1 MALTESGAIVFRGI
15 KMRFEMEKH
24 SWMIEV
30 IDDLAFYA
38 VSNDL
43 KQISTSLKEVKK
55 TLLTAK
61 PEPKSNVV
69 RFETSA
75 PFCKR

>member
-1 MALTESGAIVFRGI
+1 MD
-15 KMRFEMEKH
+15 KH
-24 SWMIEV
+24 NWMLEV

-43 KQISTSLKEVKK
+43 KHVSVGLKEVKK
-55 TLLTAK
+55 TLLDAK

-69 RFETSA
+69 RFDA
-75 PFCKR
+75 MAAACKR